1 MKSADL
7 NPDAIL
13 KSLPK
18 GFSGVSVPR
27 GTKTVF
33 IEANPAGIK
42 FEVAHKAVKKLAKD
56 LGLSVM
62 AAKDYVSTFNF
73 YLEDKEF
80 NKQMRAEAKACLK
93 AVTSFYSKFG
103 DAYRYDD
110 ETCESVSKIIRKV
123 NYEED

>member
-7 NPDAIL
+7 NPDTIL

-33 IEANPAGIK
+33 INSDPADIK
-42 FEVAHKAVKKLAKD
+42 FEAAHKAIKKLAKNI
-56 LGLSVM
+56 GLSVVS
-62 AAKDYVSTFNF
+62 AKNYESVSAFC
-73 YLEDKEF
+73 LEDKEF

-123 NYEED
+123 NREED